1 MKKSTRAREF
11 PQDVR
16 VKIIQRDN
24 GQCIFCKIN
33 YHMQSTTQM
42 GYDKKDIMHY
52 IPRSRGGLGIEE
64 NGAVGCRYHHGL
76 LDNGNKGLHGEMQK
90 IFREYLKD
98 YYPNWNE
105 EDLIYK
111 KYNF

>member
-1 MKKSTRAREF
+1 MKKSTRVREF

-16 VKIIQRDN
+16 IEIIQRDN
-24 GQCIFCKIN
+24 RQCIFCKLN
-33 YHMQSTTQM
+33 YHMRSTTQM
-42 GYDKKDIMHY
+42 GYDIKDIMHY

-64 NGAVGCRYHHGL
+64 NGAVGCRYHHEL
-76 LDNGNKGLHGEMQK
+76 LDNGNKGLRGEMLELFK
-90 IFREYLKD
+90 EYLQERYLD
-98 YYPNWNE
+98 WNE